1 SWKDVMT
8 DRAARPGEFEVI
20 GRYFRPLSRSLPG
33 AAELADDTATVA
45 IGAGCEPVMTV
56 DTMVAGVHFLP
67 DDPADLVARK
77 LLRVNWSDL
86 AASGARP
93 LTYFLAMSLPNDT
106 HEAWI
111 ASF

>member
-1 SWKDVMT
+1 VSRENCVPENWKDAMT
-8 DRAARPGEFEVI
+8 NRVARPGEFAVI

-33 AAELADDTATVA
+33 AAGLADDTATVA

-67 DDPADLVARK
+67 DDPADLIARK
-77 LLRVNWSDL
+77 LLRVNLSDL

-93 LTYFLAMSLPNDT
+93 VTYFV
-106 HEAWI
+106 
-111 ASF
+111 